1 MESSTGSVA
10 EVGAGDPMLLAAAEE
25 VKTLGGCC
33 KDSDRVLEKINS
45 EHEKL
50 SKQGV
55 THPLSGGACFCRMC
69 RAGQLSDMTLSS
81 PLQRLWSES
90 RTLSGSAR
98 NSVLCTNVPRC

>member
-1 MESSTGSVA
+1 MESTGTVA

-55 THPLSGGACFCRMC
+55 THPCIGR
-69 RAGQLSDMTLSS
+69 RQLWWYVQGWTI
-81 PLQRLWSES
+81 
-90 RTLSGSAR
+90 
-98 NSVLCTNVPRC
+98 V